1 MTQGQ
6 TNPATDIA
14 RSDLKAAVRILENWG
29 ATSKQGAAILGIN
42 TDTFLMISQ
51 QESPKDTCVDDETF
65 TRASM
70 ILNLHAT
77 LRIMFDNPHNIYGF
91 MGMAN
96 HNEFFQGR
104 PPLEV
109 MACGDF
115 RSLDETYRRIH
126 ALPGAW

>member
-1 MTQGQ
+1 MTHDSK
-6 TNPATDIA
+6 NPAIA
-14 RSDLKAAVRILENWG
+14 RSGLKTAVRILENWG

-42 TDTFLMISQ
+42 TDTYLMISQ
-51 QESPKDTCVDDETF
+51 QESPEDTYVDDETL

-77 LRIMFDNPHNIYGF
+77 LRIMFDNPLNIYGF
-91 MGMAN
+91 MGMTN

-104 PPLEV
+104 SQLEV

-115 RSLDETYRRIH
+115 RSLDETYRRIE
-126 ALPGAW
+126 AMPGA